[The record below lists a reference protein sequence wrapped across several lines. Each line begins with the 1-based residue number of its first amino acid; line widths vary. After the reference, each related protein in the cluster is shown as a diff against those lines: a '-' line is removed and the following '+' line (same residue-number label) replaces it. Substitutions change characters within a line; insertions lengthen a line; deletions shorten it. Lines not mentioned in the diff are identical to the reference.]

1 MEFALT
7 IIIGLILVVLGI
19 SQMRGNIS
27 SLHSYHTHKVK
38 EEDRLPLGKRTGLG
52 SIIIGLSIIA
62 NGLLMHFSAVSNNSA
77 LFALGMV
84 ILLVGLLVGTVI
96 ALRAIIQYN
105 HGLF

>member
-62 NGLLMHFSAVSNNSA
+62 NGLLMHFSAALNNSA

-84 ILLVGLLVGTVI
+84 ILLVGVLVGIVI
-96 ALRAIIQYN
+96 ALRAIIKYN